1 MIRIHVLFNAVTS
14 LASRSRSRVLL
25 FALVLAVT
33 VPACRDGGAEDGAQ
47 ARPGGPGGGPDA
59 GRPIP
64 VAARTAAPAE
74 LRVMLRG
81 TAHLQARE
89 QVDVLPKQG
98 GVVARVLVEEGARV
112 AVGTPLAVLDDQEWR
127 LQAQQSDA
135 RARAASD
142 AATRAVA
149 LQQQGLLAEQ
159 EVERLR
165 SEAQVAVADRA
176 LARLRV
182 ENATIRSPIAGV
194 VTHRYVERGQMVGT
208 TAAAFAVADVARL
221 EAVVGVPEREA
232 VRVTA
237 GQAAM
242 IRVEGLPQPVQGRVS
257 RVRPV
262 VDPQSGTVQ
271 VTIEV
276 DPAQG
281 GGLRAGQFVNVD
293 IVTETLAERI
303 TLPRT
308 AVLVDGVAPRV
319 FLVQEGRALER
330 EVQLG
335 ISQGDQVEIR
345 SGLAAGDTVVV
356 VGQDNLRP
364 GAVVRL
370 MEVDGVA
377 VAQQPPAAPPA
388 ASGERREQAGERRG
402 PPAREGQPRRPSQ

>member
-1 MIRIHVLFNAVTS
+1 MRA
-14 LASRSRSRVLL
+14 LL
-25 FALVLAVT
+25 FVLVGAAVL
-33 VPACRDGGAEDGAQ
+33 PACRDGDATDGGQ
-47 ARPGGPGGGPDA
+47 ARPGGPGGDA

-64 VAARTAAPAE
+64 VAARTAQPAE

-112 AVGTPLAVLDDQEWR
+112 AVGTVLAVLDDQEWR
-127 LQAQQSDA
+127 LQAQQAEA
-135 RARAASD
+135 RARAARD
-142 AATRAVA
+142 ASERAVA
-149 LQQQGLLAEQ
+149 LQRQGLLAEQ

-165 SEAQVAVADRA
+165 SEAEVAAADRE

-182 ENATIRSPIAGV
+182 QNATIRSPISGV
-194 VTHRYVERGQMVGT
+194 VTHRYVERGRMVNT
-208 TAAAFAVADVARL
+208 TSAAFSVADVARL
-221 EAVVGVPEREA
+221 EAVVGIPEREA
-232 VRVTA
+232 VRVSP
-237 GQAAM
+237 GQGAM
-242 IRVEGLPQPVQGRVS
+242 IRVEGLPQPVQGRVA

-293 IVTETLAERI
+293 IVTETLADRI

-308 AVLVDGVAPRV
+308 AVLVDGVAPRIYV
-319 FLVQEGRALER
+319 VEGGIAHER

-335 ISQGDQVEIR
+335 LSQGDQVEIR
-345 SGLAAGDTVVV
+345 SGLEAGDTVVV

-364 GAVVRL
+364 GATVRL

-377 VAQQPPAAPPA
+377 VAQQPAAAPA
-388 ASGERREQAGERRG
+388 GGEQRQGQRQPG
-402 PPAREGQPRRPSQ
+402 REGQQRRPPQ

>member
-1 MIRIHVLFNAVTS
+1 MRRRALLAVLS
-14 LASRSRSRVLL
+14 L
-25 FALVLAVT
+25 ALVL
-33 VPACRDGGAEDGAQ
+33 PACRDGGAEEGGQ
-47 ARPGGPGGGPDA
+47 AAGPRPGMDA

-64 VAARTAAPAE
+64 VAARTAEPAE

-81 TAHLQARE
+81 TAHLQARQ

-112 AVGTPLAVLDDQEWR
+112 SAGTPLAVLDDEEWR
-127 LQAQQSDA
+127 LQARQAEA
-135 RARAASD
+135 RARAAQD
-142 AATRAVA
+142 ASARAVA
-149 LQQQGLLAEQ
+149 LQRQGLLAEQ

-165 SEAQVAVADRA
+165 SESEVAAADRE
-176 LARLRV
+176 LSRLRV
-182 ENATIRSPIAGV
+182 QNATIRSPIAGV

-208 TAAAFAVADVARL
+208 TSPAFSVADVSRL
-221 EAVVGVPEREA
+221 EAMVGIPEREA
-232 VRVTA
+232 VRVSA
-237 GQAAM
+237 GQPAL
-242 IRVEGLPQPVQGRVS
+242 IRVEGLPEPVQGRVS

-271 VTIEV
+271 ATIEV
-276 DPAQG
+276 DPAQAA
-281 GGLRAGQFVNVD
+281 GLRAGQFVNVD
-293 IVTETLAERI
+293 IVTETLASRI

-308 AVLVDGVAPRV
+308 AVLVDGAAPRV
-319 FLVQEGRALER
+319 YLVREGRAEER

-345 SGLAAGDTVVV
+345 AGLETGDTVVI

-377 VAQQPPAAPPA
+377 VSREPVAAP
-388 ASGERREQAGERRG
+388 AGGGQRG
-402 PPAREGQPRRPSQ
+402 PPGAREGQQRRPGQ